1 MFESKRNIKKTKC
14 CISLKTVNIQ
24 FVCKEEIM
32 KKKERKMDQK
42 GRSKTKVMYEIMP
55 INVQQELAIVLR
67 KHSFIQLQFK
77 ILKNYITLT
86 KCLICA

>member
-32 KKKERKMDQK
+32 KKNKRKMYQK

-55 INVQQELAIVLR
+55 INVQQELAFVLR
-67 KHSFIQLQFK
+67 KYNFIQL
-77 ILKNYITLT
+77 
-86 KCLICA
+86 